1 MTEQST
7 QTERAMLIEAQQQG
21 GVSTVKTYLRLSG
34 PGWLQSA
41 ITLGGGS
48 LSGALFLGVLGGT
61 EMLWLQLM
69 AIIMGVVMLSA
80 ISYVTLS
87 TGERPFPLINKHI
100 NPVLG
105 WGWLLATI
113 TANMI
118 WCMPQFGLCFEALEK
133 NLIGFGNTEAY
144 LAATKNG
151 DQMYAYKIGISA
163 AFLILASGLVYLNS
177 QRGIAAKVFDW
188 ALKIMVGI
196 VVISFFGVVVTL
208 TVQGELA
215 WGAILSGFIPDLTQ
229 WTTPTGAVAEN
240 ISGFSG
246 NIASFWNGRVV
257 QSQRDVMIGAAA
269 TAVGINMTF
278 LLPYS
283 MLARK
288 WDKPFRGLARFDLAT
303 GMAIPYVLV
312 TSCVVIASAAM
323 FHGKMDSKFGSPEL
337 SVMKESPLYGD
348 GSKILITRLEA
359 IVSSQEFTLAGT
371 PTVGETW
378 TISLKLEDAQ
388 KTVFATATHKVVVGD
403 TVTKIAA
410 DWSTQLASDPD
421 IHTLVTNARIA
432 IHFLDGEAFTVEL
445 SHAADVDDDGIIP
458 PNPNNG
464 PLVQAN
470 DDGGT
475 KMDYSVKSLPEK
487 DKEKMIADLPIEEKE
502 VAASLVKRNAF
513 QLSESLAPLLGA
525 TMANMIFGI
534 GVLGMGFSS
543 IIILMLINGY
553 AFCELLGKKQGGA
566 PHIVG
571 CLIAGLIGASWWLF
585 WDGGAKMWL
594 AILVSAFGMM
604 LLPIAYVTFMLMMNS
619 KKILGEDKPQGISLI
634 AWNAVMGI
642 SVLGAVAAALTA
654 IIDKGSHPIAGPVV
668 ITIGVV
674 FVILT
679 IGGFVF
685 KSVRKEASE

>member
-118 WCMPQFGLCFEALEK
+118 WCMPQFGLCYEALEK

-144 LAATKNG
+144 LAAAKNG
-151 DQMYAYKIGISA
+151 DQMYGYKIGISA

-177 QRGIAAKVFDW
+177 QRGKAAKIFDW
-188 ALKIMVGI
+188 VLKIMVGI
-196 VVISFFGVVVTL
+196 VVLSFFGVVLTL
-208 TVQGELA
+208 TIKGDLV
-215 WGAILSGFIPDLTQ
+215 WSAILAGFVPDLTQ

-303 GMAIPYVLV
+303 GMAIPYILV
-312 TSCVVIASAAM
+312 TSCVVIASAAI
-323 FHGKMDSKFGSPEL
+323 FHGKMDSNFGSTEL
-337 SVMKESPLYGD
+337 SVMKESPLYND
-348 GSKILITRLEA
+348 GSKILIARLEA
-359 IVSSQEFTLAGT
+359 
-371 PTVGETW
+371 
-378 TISLKLEDAQ
+378 
-388 KTVFATATHKVVVGD
+388 
-403 TVTKIAA
+403 
-410 DWSTQLASDPD
+410 
-421 IHTLVTNARIA
+421 TN
-432 IHFLDGEAFTVEL
+432 
-445 SHAADVDDDGIIP
+445 DGI
-458 PNPNNG
+458 
-464 PLVQAN
+464 
-470 DDGGT
+470 
-475 KMDYSVKSLPEK
+475 KSLPAN

-571 CLIAGLIGASWWLF
+571 CLIAGLLGASWWLF
-585 WDGGAKMWL
+585 WDGDAKMWL

-674 FVILT
+674 FVVLT

-685 KSVRKEASE
+685 KSVRKETSE

>member
-87 TGERPFPLINKHI
+87 TGKRPFPLINKHI

-118 WCMPQFGLCFEALEK
+118 WCMPQFGLCYEALEK
-133 NLIGFGNTEAY
+133 NLIGFGNTDAY

-163 AFLILASGLVYLNS
+163 VFLILASGLVYLNS
-177 QRGIAAKVFDW
+177 QRGKAAKIFDW
-188 ALKIMVGI
+188 VLKIMVGI
-196 VVISFFGVVVTL
+196 VVLSFFGVVLTL
-208 TVQGELA
+208 TIKGDLV
-215 WGAILSGFIPDLTQ
+215 WSAILSGFVPDLTQ

-303 GMAIPYVLV
+303 GMAIPYILV
-312 TSCVVIASAAM
+312 TSCVVIASAAI
-323 FHGKMDSKFGSPEL
+323 FHGKMDSQFGSTEL
-337 SVMKESPLYGD
+337 SVMKESPLYND
-348 GSKILITRLEA
+348 GSKILIARLEA
-359 IVSSQEFTLAGT
+359 
-371 PTVGETW
+371 
-378 TISLKLEDAQ
+378 
-388 KTVFATATHKVVVGD
+388 
-403 TVTKIAA
+403 
-410 DWSTQLASDPD
+410 
-421 IHTLVTNARIA
+421 TN
-432 IHFLDGEAFTVEL
+432 
-445 SHAADVDDDGIIP
+445 DGI
-458 PNPNNG
+458 
-464 PLVQAN
+464 
-470 DDGGT
+470 
-475 KMDYSVKSLPEK
+475 KSLPAN

-566 PHIVG
+566 PHIIG

-585 WDGGAKMWL
+585 WDGDAKMWL

-685 KSVRKEASE
+685 KSVRKETSE